1 MSELKIT
8 KEKVLEAANKCS
20 EAKKVLET
28 LFPEAF
34 DEYIILDYKGSMIC
48 NNYDIMA
55 CVRGAGKYEN
65 KAIYLNKEYDWDMR
79 KDDLGE
85 LCLIPTRK

>member
-8 KEKVLEAANKCS
+8 KEKVLEAATKCS

-34 DEYIILDYKGSMIC
+34 DECITVWRFATCRL
-48 NNYDIMA
+48 
-55 CVRGAGKYEN
+55 
-65 KAIYLNKEYDWDMR
+65 
-79 KDDLGE
+79 
-85 LCLIPTRK
+85 TT